1 MQAVYEQWRSGSAV
15 EATTAWATWLLRHGR
30 GQDAIAVVARARS
43 ALGDAD
49 GLEVER
55 RWKTVVDGGDADAE
69 ARSAAREDD
78 RHVMAHAVGEDADA

>member
-1 MQAVYEQWRSGSAV
+1 M
-15 EATTAWATWLLRHGR
+15 LRHGR

-69 ARSAAREDD
+69 TRSAAREDD
-78 RHVMAHAVGEDADA
+78 RHVMAHVVGEDADLRVNGPTDGYGSPAAMQLWHV